1 MDILSL
7 LRMIGA
13 LGMVLGMLAGGLW
26 LTRRYEIRLPQQL
39 LTGFGGFSGSAAP
52 RRLQLV
58 ERLTIDP
65 RRSVALIRRDD
76 REHLVMISPEGLLI
90 LESAVPAA
98 APIAA
103 PVASPAVISS
113 AASSGEKADA

>member
-1 MDILSL
+1 
-7 LRMIGA
+7 MIGA